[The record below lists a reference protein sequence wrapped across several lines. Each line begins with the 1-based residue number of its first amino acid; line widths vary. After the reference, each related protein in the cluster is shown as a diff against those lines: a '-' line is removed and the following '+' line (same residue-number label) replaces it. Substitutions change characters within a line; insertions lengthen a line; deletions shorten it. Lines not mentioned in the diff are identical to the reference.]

1 MYNGRIY
8 GEFKGIKGYKLFN
21 LQNKKFIY
29 TRSVIFYEQIQS
41 PKYPINLQ
49 NIPLIHYVNNREY
62 GKEHVNNMRESLQL
76 EELKE
81 EEESQEVHKIKVIEN
96 IPHRNTIHTSTSIA
110 RSTIGEVDGDAREVG
125 NGTPYPTI
133 IHLILWG
140 SIFFLNLEVT

>member
-1 MYNGRIY
+1 MLSKGV
-8 GEFKGIKGYKLFN
+8 EFENFEFRKEKIEFSVGVCQELEGIKGYKLFN

-76 EELKE
+76 EEFKE
-81 EEESQEVHKIKVIEN
+81 EEESQEVHKIK
-96 IPHRNTIHTSTSIA
+96 
-110 RSTIGEVDGDAREVG
+110 
-125 NGTPYPTI
+125 I
-133 IHLILWG
+133 IK
-140 SIFFLNLEVT
+140 NLPNRK